1 MDNTDAKQM
10 KYEQAMAELND
21 ILRDMQSG
29 QCDIDSL
36 AKMTRRAT
44 ELLAACRAKLT
55 ATEEELSSILDQL
68 TQAE

>member
-1 MDNTDAKQM
+1 MPTNM
-10 KYEQAMAELND
+10 KYEEAMAELNS
-21 ILRDMQSG
+21 ILRDMQNG

-55 ATEEELSSILDQL
+55 TTEEELAAILNDL
-68 TQAE
+68 TKSE